1 MNTKAMVAGIVLLFA
16 LSVAVAQPPK
26 GGQRGAG
33 MRGMGGGLEQEWAAL
48 CFEINISADQMGKLR
63 PTFQWAWKARNAAI
77 QKAMASKDM
86 ASVRATVETTT
97 KTVDERVNLVLTKTQ
112 KAQWAK
118 YKANQAAMR
127 DKWRKAAGGGARSK

>member
-1 MNTKAMVAGIVLLFA
+1 MNTKTMVVGIVVLFA

-26 GGQRGAG
+26 GGQRGGG
-33 MRGMGGGLEQEWAAL
+33 MRGGGIDQEWAAL
-48 CFEINISADQMGKLR
+48 CFEINISADQVAKLR

-77 QKAMASKDM
+77 QKAMVSKDM
-86 ASVRATVETTT
+86 ASVRTTMETTT
-97 KTVDERVNLVLTKTQ
+97 KTINERVNLVLTATQ

-127 DKWRKAAGGGARSK
+127 DKWRKAAGGAGRSR